1 MILRCLKFL
10 SFWLIVWIMHYSSCY
25 NKLPIPST
33 SWKSNDS
40 PEVMKMRIVWIA
52 RVIGN
57 VTAGMNTIMGTSV
70 DGWLN
75 IFDIVSIHWST
86 GYQGNGTFCA
96 DIDECS
102 SETFD
107 NQCGD
112 DRRSECINQIGSY
125 FLNFHLSPFYFSLDK
140 SGFRKQFYANI
151 KASCSNSKCLLFP
164 ETTTKQLTNIQNI
177 ISYHVHLFKTYV
189 GTS

>member
-10 SFWLIVWIMHYSSCY
+10 SFWLIVWVMHYSSYY

-75 IFDIVSIHWST
+75 IFDIVSIH
-86 GYQGNGTFCA
+86 
-96 DIDECS
+96 
-102 SETFD
+102 
-107 NQCGD
+107 
-112 DRRSECINQIGSY
+112 
-125 FLNFHLSPFYFSLDK
+125 
-140 SGFRKQFYANI
+140 
-151 KASCSNSKCLLFP
+151 
-164 ETTTKQLTNIQNI
+164 
-177 ISYHVHLFKTYV
+177 
-189 GTS
+189 